1 MSLKIVIISDSH
13 NLHRKLKL
21 PEADM
26 IIHCGDFSSRGRP
39 LEVFDFLDWY
49 AKLPYKH
56 KVLVCGNHEVGLD
69 RRISKNHSL
78 RDAFEEEC
86 ELNNIYLLNE
96 SCITIQG
103 YNIFGSPWTPEF
115 CKWAFM
121 YDRKFGKYKWEGI
134 PQPNTVDII
143 VNHGQPYSI
152 LDPDL
157 YGRSVGC
164 KDYYNKIK
172 AMSNLKLVCGGHL
185 HSGFGQKT
193 EDGVLFVNASCCTD
207 EYKLRKTPFHLIEL
221 PDKE

>member
-1 MSLKIVIISDSH
+1 MSLKIVIISDTH
-13 NLHRKLKL
+13 CLHRKLKL

-49 AKLPYKH
+49 AKLSYKY
-56 KVLVCGNHEVGLD
+56 KVLVFGNHELGLEY
-69 RRISKNHSL
+69 NSL
-78 RDAFEEEC
+78 LYQAFMEEADKRNVRVLHHEH
-86 ELNNIYLLNE
+86 
-96 SCITIQG
+96 TIIEG
-103 YNIFGSPWTPEF
+103 YKLFGSPFTPEF
-115 CKWAFM
+115 CGWAFM
-121 YDRKFGKYKWEGI
+121 YPRNKG
-134 PQPNTVDII
+134 VDIWKDI
-143 VNHGQPYSI
+143 KQDTEILVNHGQPYSI

-172 AMSNLKLVCGGHL
+172 TMPNLKLVCGGHL

-207 EYKLRKTPFHLIEL
+207 EYKLRKNPFHLIEL